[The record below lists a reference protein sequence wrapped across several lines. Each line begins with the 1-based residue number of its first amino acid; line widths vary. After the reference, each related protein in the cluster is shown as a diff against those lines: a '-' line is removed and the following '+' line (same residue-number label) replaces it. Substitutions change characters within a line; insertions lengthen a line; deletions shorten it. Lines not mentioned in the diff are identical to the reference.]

1 MDLILNI
8 LGNISVKEL
17 NWRLYEPFQFHETS
31 FPENKR
37 Y

>member
-17 NWRLYEPFQFHETS
+17 ISRLYELFQFHETS

-37 Y
+37 H